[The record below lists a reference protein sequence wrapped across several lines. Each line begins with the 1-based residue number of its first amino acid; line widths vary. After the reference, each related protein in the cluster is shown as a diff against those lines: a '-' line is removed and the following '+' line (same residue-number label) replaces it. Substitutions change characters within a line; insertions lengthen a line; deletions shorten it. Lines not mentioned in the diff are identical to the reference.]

1 MSSIS
6 LRSYG
11 YAVKLDVSKRQEAL
25 NKAIDA
31 NGYEL
36 VLLRLKEVHQ
46 LNHKARPVFEQDM
59 SYVADSGK
67 SKQSRE
73 ISLRFFGYSS
83 KNKVETRR
91 KAIKKAIIATSYD
104 TVLARLK
111 KVFHLN
117 RSNVRMIFKEDINY
131 LEKSIIREEISLRN
145 YGYSTKEN
153 DYKRY
158 ISLDKAVAV
167 HGYDLVDKRLK
178 TVLEYNK
185 YKPIAEIFQND
196 IEYLEF
202 KYN

>member
-11 YAVKLDVSKRQEAL
+11 YAVKLDISKRQEAL

-59 SYVADSGK
+59 SYVTSKLNSK
-67 SKQSRE
+67 SKQ

-83 KNKVETRR
+83 KDKVGTRH
-91 KAIKKAIIATSYD
+91 KAIKKAIQAISYD

-111 KVFHLN
+111 KVFCLN
-117 RSNVRMIFKEDINY
+117 RSNARLIFKEDINY
-131 LEKSIIREEISLRN
+131 LEKSTIKEISLRS

-153 DYKRY
+153 DYNRY
-158 ISLDKAVAV
+158 VSLDKAVTV
-167 HGYDLVDKRLK
+167 HGYELVNKRLEN
-178 TVLEYNK
+178 VLEYNK
-185 YKPIAEIFQND
+185 YKSIAKIFQND
-196 IEYLEF
+196 IEYIEF